1 MSEKRV
7 LSRREWIALGIPFPL
22 LVVVLNVSSAL
33 GASERFKD
41 GVVVIGGLATIIG
54 LGIKIWFVMN
64 RRRADGWRGKPAD

>member
-1 MSEKRV
+1 MTEKRV
-7 LSRREWIALGIPFPL
+7 PSRREWMALGLPFPL

-54 LGIKIWFVMN
+54 LGVKIWLVVN
-64 RRRADGWRGKPAD
+64 RRRAER